1 MARKPVFQEVSDTAP
16 KPVQPAGGM
25 IDSGPKGAR
34 LAIRIWLI
42 MLFALVAAMI
52 ALGGATRL
60 TGSGLSITEW
70 KPVTGTLPPLDAA
83 AWQAEFE
90 KYQQIPQFAEVN
102 ADMDLAGFKWIYWW
116 EWAHRLLGRLIG
128 LVWAVGF
135 VGFAATRKLPA
146 GWAPRLLW
154 LGLLGGLQGVIGW
167 WMVSSGLAGSGRSY
181 VASYRLATH
190 LGLAFAILGL
200 IAWYVMQLSRPEAQL
215 IRARRAGERKLFGM
229 TTGLMHLTFVQILY
243 GALVAGID
251 AGRQFTGWPKM
262 GGEWFPA
269 SAFDLAPLWH
279 NFFENAGLVQFIHRM
294 IGYLVFAF
302 AIGVWFKARKSPHEQ
317 TRRAYGLMLA
327 MVLLQVVLGVMNV
340 IHASPLHLA
349 LTHQIGAVALFTLII
364 RARHHAR
371 YPYETSVRGTIR

>member
-1 MARKPVFQEVSDTAP
+1 MAKRPVFQEVSDAAPAPAPTA
-16 KPVQPAGGM
+16 GM

-34 LAIRIWLI
+34 GAIRVWLLI
-42 MLFALVAAMI
+42 LFVLLVAMI

-70 KPVTGTLPPLDAA
+70 KPVTGAVPPMDAS
-83 AWQAEFE
+83 AWDAEFA
-90 KYQQIPQFAEVN
+90 KYQQIPQFSEVN
-102 ADMDLAGFKWIYWW
+102 PTMTVDEFKWIYYW
-116 EWAHRLLGRLIG
+116 EWSHRLLGRLIG

-135 VGFAATRKLPA
+135 VFFAATRRIPT
-146 GWAPRLLW
+146 GWTPRLLG
-154 LGLLGGLQGVIGW
+154 LGLLGGAQGAIGW
-167 WMVSSGLAGSGRSY
+167 WMVSSGLGNDMIR
-181 VASYRLATH
+181 VASYRLAIH

-200 IAWYVMQLSRPEAQL
+200 IAWYALLLGRTEAQL
-215 IRARRAGERKLFGM
+215 LRARRAGEGKLFRM

-251 AGRQFTGWPKM
+251 AGRQFTGWPQM
-262 GGEWFPA
+262 GGEWFPDT
-269 SAFDLAPLWH
+269 AFDLAPIWH

-294 IGYLVFAF
+294 IGYLVAIFAVV
-302 AIGVWFKARKSPHEQ
+302 VWLRARRSPHAV
-317 TRRAYGLMLA
+317 TRGAYSLMLA
-327 MVLLQVVLGVMNV
+327 MVALQAVLGIMNV

-364 RARHHAR
+364 RARFNAC